1 MKLKLLFLALLGF
14 NLAFSQFSFSRDA
27 VQPLIPPVGI
37 GVTAQPSTEIFRFR
51 SGVVTQQD
59 DPFNQNFGFT
69 NSRWFAIGRVP
80 AGSQTFYGQRFQ
92 LPNRALVMGYSAN
105 SSFSTVS
112 NPIIQ
117 WIGTG
122 ASLGNLE
129 FRVANTF
136 GVPNAPG
143 NDQLVA
149 LMTSN
154 ANTVFGTTNPFGNTA
169 TSPKVGIVSVN
180 NTALSVDTSAGSGTG
195 GIFRTN
201 TGTGVRVRTN
211 NGLGILIES
220 GTQGMNINSFGGSGF
235 NVSTSGTSGFVSG
248 GTMDTS
254 GSSQENFG
262 LYMKTSTGDNATG
275 IQSFAFDA
283 NNNIGVKG
291 TTFGQGNFEAGIYG
305 ETPNNNGNN
314 FAGFFD
320 GDVFTTAS
328 YLPSDANLKENIA
341 NEMNVL
347 ESISKLRPVTYSYKN
362 VDGINLSKNKQHGF
376 ISQEMADV
384 FPELTKDVTKPV
396 FDKEGKV
403 TSELT
408 FKAINYDGM
417 ISILTAGLIELN
429 GELVALKEELANYK
443 AGDEVR
449 KNLLQDTSVGNEF
462 FMEQNT
468 PNPFDNQTTIRY
480 QLSKG
485 NYQAS
490 IAVFDLNGKLIKD
503 YSINKNNGELVIS
516 SSEIGKGMFLY
527 SLIQNGQEL
536 ITKKMIVK

>member
-14 NLAFSQFSFSRDA
+14 NLAFSQFNFSRDA

-37 GVTAQPSTEIFRFR
+37 GITAQPSTEIFRFR

-122 ASLGNLE
+122 SSLGNLE

-169 TSPKVGIVSVN
+169 TSPKVGVVTTNTNAVAVN
-180 NTALSVDTSAGSGTG
+180 TSSGTG
-195 GIFRTN
+195 IN
-201 TGTGVRVRTN
+201 VNSN
-211 NGLGILIES
+211 NGLGL
-220 GTQGMNINSFGGSGF
+220 
-235 NVSTSGTSGFVSG
+235 NVSTGGQGMSINSSGGFGYTVSSTGGFNSIGGSYGTSGQNA
-248 GTMDTS
+248 TS
-254 GSSQENFG
+254 
-262 LYMKTSTGDNATG
+262 LDLSTKASDVATG
-275 IQSFAFDA
+275 IVSRTFSAQNHFAV
-283 NNNIGVKG
+283 IGETEG
-291 TTFGQGNFEAGIYG
+291 SGPLEYAIYG
-305 ETPNNNGNN
+305 ISPITNTGSH

-320 GDVFTTAS
+320 GDIATTAGFFAS
-328 YLPSDANLKENIA
+328 SDRKLKENIN
-341 NEMNVL
+341 NEMDAL
-347 ESISKLRPVTYSYKN
+347 EIISKLRPVTYNFKQVN
-362 VDGINLSKNKQHGF
+362 GINLPQSFQHGF
-376 ISQEMADV
+376 ISQELFEV
-384 FPELTKDVTKPV
+384 LPELTKDITKPV
-396 FDKEGKV
+396 FNKEGKIESEV
-403 TSELT
+403 TYKS
-408 FKAINYDGM
+408 INYMGL
-417 ISILTAGLIELN
+417 ISILTAGIQE
-429 GELVALKEELANYK
+429 LKEEVTTLKDELANYK

-449 KNLLQDTSVGNEF
+449 KNLLQDTSGNEF

-485 NYQAS
+485 NSIAT

-503 YSINKNNGELVIS
+503 YPINKNNGELVIS

>member
-1 MKLKLLFLALLGF
+1 MKVKLLFLLLISNF
-14 NLAFSQFSFSRDA
+14 AFSQNFSNGA
-27 VQPLIPPVGI
+27 VLSPIPAVPG
-37 GVTAQPSTEIFRFR
+37 APSTEIFRFR
-51 SGVVTQQD
+51 PGVFTQLD
-59 DPFNQNFGFT
+59 FNAIPGQGFT
-69 NSRWFAIGRVP
+69 FDNSRWFAFGRVP
-80 AGSQTFYGQRFQ
+80 AGTQTFYGLRFQ
-92 LPNRALVMGYSAN
+92 LPRKAITMGYNDLNAL
-105 SSFSTVS
+105 
-112 NPIIQ
+112 NPRIE
-117 WIGTG
+117 WIGDLATG
-122 ASLGNLE
+122 NLGNLE
-129 FRVANTF
+129 YRVGTSLGTI
-136 GVPNAPG
+136 GVPG
-143 NDQLVA
+143 NNILVA
-149 LMTSN
+149 TMTSQG
-154 ANTVFGTTNPFGNTA
+154 NTVFGITNPFGNTA
-169 TSPKVGIVSVN
+169 TSPKVGVVTTSN
-180 NTALSVDTSAGSGTG
+180 NAVAIRTDSGQG
-195 GIFRTN
+195 LFVRSN
-201 TGTGVRVRTN
+201 T
-211 NGLGILIES
+211 GLGINVET
-220 GTQGMNINSFGGSGF
+220 GGQGMNINSFGSSGF
-235 NVSTSGTSGFVSG
+235 NVSTTGNSSFVAG
-248 GTMDTS
+248 GTLDT
-254 GSSQENFG
+254 GGGNQDNFG
-262 LYMKTSTGDNATG
+262 LYMKTFSGNNATG
-275 IQSFAFDA
+275 IQSFAFDSQNA
-283 NNNIGVKG
+283 IGVKG

-328 YLPSDANLKENIA
+328 YLPSDANLKDNIA

-403 TSELT
+403 TSEIT

-429 GELVALKEELANYK
+429 KELVTLKEEFANYK

-449 KNLLQDTSVGNEF
+449 KNLLQDINVGNEF

-485 NYQAS
+485 TSQAS
-490 IAVFDLNGKLIKD
+490 IAVFDLNGKFIKD
-503 YSINKNNGELVIS
+503 YPINKNNGEVILN

-536 ITKKMIVK
+536 ITKKMIIK